1 MSGILETILSLTVAE
16 FAVVVIVAVV
26 AGAGIEGVFTFRR
39 IHRLERA
46 LDDRSAQVVELRV
59 KQKGVDHGD

>member
-1 MSGILETILSLTVAE
+1 VSGILDAVLSLTVAE

-46 LDDRSAQVVELRV
+46 LDERAAQVVELRV
-59 KQKGVDHGD
+59 KSKGVDHGD